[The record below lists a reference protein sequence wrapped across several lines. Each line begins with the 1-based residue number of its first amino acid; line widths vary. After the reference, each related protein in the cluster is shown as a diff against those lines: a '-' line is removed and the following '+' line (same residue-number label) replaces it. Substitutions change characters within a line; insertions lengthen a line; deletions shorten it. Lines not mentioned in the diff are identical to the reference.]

1 MKPLYKTRV
10 ISHRNKREVN
20 GLRLNKVIFIKNAII
35 LTLTGL
41 IIRFIGVF
49 FKVWLASAVGAEG
62 IGLYQQ
68 IFSVYVLVSTFAT
81 SGLGIAVT
89 RLVSDEA
96 VLGCRKGIEKILR
109 RCIAVSLAVA
119 IVSASVVF
127 FGSGFISKVLISDSR
142 AAPSLRILSLSL
154 PFMAISACVK
164 GYFIARKKTA
174 PSSSAQI
181 IEQLIRIG
189 VIVFLIKSRAE
200 QGLTEACKAVLLGD
214 TVAEVCSCV
223 YVYLLYLKDRKK
235 LDVLKGRNAP
245 NFSILRKLRHIALPI
260 ASGRYLN
267 SLLRTT
273 ENILVPQNLEKSGLS
288 ASDALSKFGMIKG
301 MVLPLVF
308 FPASFLNALATLLIP
323 EMSESAAAG
332 KGYKV
337 KYTAEKCIHITL
349 IFSIPF
355 APLFFFSA
363 GRLGRLVYSDNQVG
377 SMIMALA
384 PLVPL
389 MYLDSVSDGLLKGLD
404 EQVVTFRN
412 SIFDSLGRLIL
423 ILLILPFWS
432 INGFIFIMYLSNIYT
447 CLANVYRL
455 IKVSKAKIK
464 PFKWIMLPTFFAVM
478 TAFFTQSVLSR
489 FYLSDLVYIILF
501 CAFAL
506 TVYAILCLTFCCV
519 SIQDFR

>member
-1 MKPLYKTRV
+1 MKVLK
-10 ISHRNKREVN
+10 I
-20 GLRLNKVIFIKNAII
+20 NKVIFIKNAII

-96 VLGCRKGIEKILR
+96 VLGSRGGIEKILR
-109 RCIAVSLAVA
+109 RCITVSLAIAVF
-119 IVSASVVF
+119 SAAVVY
-127 FGSGFISKVLISDSR
+127 FGAEFIATTLISDSR
-142 AAPSLRILSLSL
+142 AASSLKILSFSL

-181 IEQLIRIG
+181 IEQIIRIT
-189 VIVFLIKSRAE
+189 VIVFLIRSRAN
-200 QGLTEACKAVLLGD
+200 QGLEEACKAVLFGD
-214 TVAEVCSCV
+214 TFAEVCSCL

-235 LDVLKGRNAP
+235 LDVLKGRKAP
-245 NFSILRKLRHIALPI
+245 NFSILKKLRHIALPI

-267 SLLRTT
+267 SLLRTA

-288 ASDALSKFGMIKG
+288 STDALSKFGMIKG

-323 EMSESAAAG
+323 EMSESAASG
-332 KGYKV
+332 KDYKV

-355 APLFFFSA
+355 APLFFFASH
-363 GRLGRLVYSDNQVG
+363 RLGRLVYGDNQVG
-377 SMIMALA
+377 GMIMALA

-404 EQVVTFRN
+404 EQIITFRN

-423 ILLILPFWS
+423 ILLILPFS
-432 INGFIFIMYLSNIYT
+432 GIKGFIFIMYLSNIFT
-447 CLANVYRL
+447 CSANLYRL

-464 PFKWIMLPTFFAVM
+464 PFKWVVFPTFSATIIAYF
-478 TAFFTQSVLSR
+478 SDGILCR
-489 FYLSDLVYIILF
+489 FNPSDLVYIVFMCVVVLSFYAAF
-501 CAFAL
+501 CLAFR
-506 TVYAILCLTFCCV
+506 CV
-519 SIQDFR
+519 SVQDFR

>member
-1 MKPLYKTRV
+1 MK
-10 ISHRNKREVN
+10 I
-20 GLRLNKVIFIKNAII
+20 NKVVFIKNAII
-35 LTLTGL
+35 LTVTGI

-49 FKVWLASAVGAEG
+49 FKVWLAAAVGAEG

-96 VLGCRKGIEKILR
+96 VLGSRRGIEKILR
-109 RCIAVSLAVA
+109 RCITVSLAIAVF
-119 IVSASVVF
+119 SAAVVY
-127 FGSGFISKVLISDSR
+127 FGSEFIATTLISDFR
-142 AAPSLRILSLSL
+142 AAPSLRILSFSL
-154 PFMAISACVK
+154 PFMAVSACVK

-181 IEQLIRIG
+181 IEQIIRIA
-189 VIVFLIKSRAE
+189 VIVFLIKSRASA
-200 QGLTEACKAVLLGD
+200 GLEEACKAVLFGD
-214 TVAEVCSCV
+214 TIAEICSCL

-235 LDVLKGRNAP
+235 LDVLKGRKAP
-245 NFSILRKLRHIALPI
+245 DFSILKKLRHIALPI

-273 ENILVPQNLEKSGLS
+273 ENILVPQNLEKAGLS
-288 ASDALSKFGMIKG
+288 SSDALSKFGMIKG

-332 KGYKV
+332 KDYKV

-355 APLFFFSA
+355 APLFFFASH
-363 GRLGRLVYSDNQVG
+363 RLGRLVYGDSQVG
-377 SMIMALA
+377 GMIMALA

-404 EQVVTFRN
+404 EQIVTFRN

-423 ILLILPFWS
+423 ILLILPFFGL
-432 INGFIFIMYLSNIYT
+432 NGFVFIMYLSNIFT
-447 CLANVYRL
+447 CFANVSRL
-455 IKVSKAKIK
+455 IKVSKAQIK
-464 PFKWIMLPTFFAVM
+464 PFKWMVLPIFSASV
-478 TAFFTQSVLSR
+478 TAFLADGVLRR
-489 FYLSDLVYIILF
+489 FNPSDLVYIMSLSLSVLSIYAVVCL
-501 CAFAL
+501 AFS
-506 TVYAILCLTFCCV
+506 CV
-519 SIQDFR
+519 SAQDFR

>member
-1 MKPLYKTRV
+1 MLK
-10 ISHRNKREVN
+10 I
-20 GLRLNKVIFIKNAII
+20 NKVIFIKNAII

-49 FKVWLASAVGAEG
+49 FKVWLAAEVGAEG

-96 VLGCRKGIEKILR
+96 VLGTRGGIEKILR
-109 RCIAVSLAVA
+109 RCITVSLAVA
-119 IVSASVVF
+119 FFSAAVVY
-127 FGSGFISKVLISDSR
+127 FGSEFIANVLITDRR
-142 AAPSLRILSLSL
+142 AAPSLRILSFSL
-154 PFMAISACVK
+154 PFMAVSACVK

-174 PSSSAQI
+174 PSSTAQI
-181 IEQLIRIG
+181 LEQLIRIA

-200 QGLTEACKAVLLGD
+200 AGLEEACKAVLFGD
-214 TVAEVCSCV
+214 TIAESCSCL
-223 YVYLLYLKDRKK
+223 YVYLLYLNDRKQ
-235 LDVLKGRNAP
+235 LTGLNGRKAP
-245 NFSILRKLRHIALPI
+245 NFSILKKLRHIALPI

-273 ENILVPQNLEKSGLS
+273 ENVLVPQNLEKSGLS
-288 ASDALSKFGMIKG
+288 SSDALSGFGMIKG

-332 KGYKV
+332 KDYKV
-337 KYTAEKCIHITL
+337 RYTAEKCIHITL

-363 GRLGRLVYSDNQVG
+363 HRLGRLVYGDNQVG
-377 SMIMALA
+377 GMIMALA

-404 EQVVTFRN
+404 EQIVTFRN
-412 SIFDSLGRLIL
+412 SIFDSLGRLTL
-423 ILLILPFWS
+423 ILLLLPFFGL
-432 INGFIFIMYLSNIYT
+432 NGFVFIMYLSNIFT
-447 CLANVYRL
+447 CFANVSRL

-464 PFKWIMLPTFFAVM
+464 PFKWVVLP
-478 TAFFTQSVLSR
+478 AFSASLLAYFTDGILGY
-489 FYLSDLVYIILF
+489 FNPTDLVYIIFMCGLV
-501 CAFAL
+501 L
-506 TVYAILCLTFCCV
+506 SLYAVICLAFCCV

>member
-1 MKPLYKTRV
+1 MK
-10 ISHRNKREVN
+10 I
-20 GLRLNKVIFIKNAII
+20 NKVIFIKNAII
-35 LTLTGL
+35 LTATGL

-49 FKVWLASAVGAEG
+49 FKVWLAAAVGAEG

-96 VLGCRKGIEKILR
+96 VLGCRRGIEKILR

-119 IVSASVVF
+119 LFSAAAVY
-127 FGSGFISKVLISDSR
+127 FGSNFIATTLISDYR
-142 AAPSLRILSLSL
+142 AAPSLKILSFSL
-154 PFMAISACVK
+154 PFMAVSACMK

-181 IEQLIRIG
+181 IEQIIRIA
-189 VIVFLIKSRAE
+189 VIVFLIKSGAQDGLE
-200 QGLTEACKAVLLGD
+200 QACKAVLFGD
-214 TVAEVCSCV
+214 TIAEICSCI
-223 YVYLLYLKDRKK
+223 YVYLLYVKDRKK
-235 LDVLKGRNAP
+235 LDLLKGRMAP
-245 NFSILRKLRHIALPI
+245 NFSILKKLRHIALPI

-288 ASDALSKFGMIKG
+288 ASVALSKFGMIKG

-332 KGYKV
+332 KDYKV

-363 GRLGRLVYSDNQVG
+363 HRLGRLVYGDNEVG

-404 EQVVTFRN
+404 EQLVTFRN
-412 SIFDSLGRLIL
+412 SIFDSLGRLVL
-423 ILLILPFWS
+423 ILLILPFS
-432 INGFIFIMYLSNIYT
+432 GIKGFIFIMYLSNIFT
-447 CLANVYRL
+447 CSANLYRL
-455 IKVSKAKIK
+455 IKVSKAKVK
-464 PFKWIMLPTFFAVM
+464 PFKWVILPIFLASLI
-478 TAFFTQSVLSR
+478 AFLTDGILCR
-489 FYLSDLVYIILF
+489 FNLSDLIYIILICVVVLSLYVLF
-501 CAFAL
+501 SLAFS
-506 TVYAILCLTFCCV
+506 CV
-519 SIQDFR
+519 SAQDFR

>member
-1 MKPLYKTRV
+1 MK
-10 ISHRNKREVN
+10 I
-20 GLRLNKVIFIKNAII
+20 NKVIFIKNAII

-41 IIRFIGVF
+41 AIRFIGVF

-96 VLGCRKGIEKILR
+96 VLGSRQGIEKILR

-119 IVSASVVF
+119 LFSAAAVY
-127 FGSGFISKVLISDSR
+127 FGSEFIATTLISDFR
-142 AAPSLRILSLSL
+142 AAPSLRILSFSL
-154 PFMAISACVK
+154 PFMAVSACVK

-181 IEQLIRIG
+181 IEQIIRIG
-189 VIVFLIKSRAE
+189 VIVYLIKSRAD
-200 QGLTEACKAVLLGD
+200 QGLTEACKAVLFGD
-214 TVAEVCSCV
+214 TIAEICSCG

-235 LDVLKGRNAP
+235 LNRLNGRKSP
-245 NFSILRKLRHIALPI
+245 DFSILKKLRHIALPI

-267 SLLRTT
+267 SLLRTA

-332 KGYKV
+332 KDYKV
-337 KYTAEKCIHITL
+337 RYTAEKCIHITL

-355 APLFFFSA
+355 APLFFFSSY
-363 GRLGRLVYSDNQVG
+363 RLGRLVYSDNQVG
-377 SMIMALA
+377 GMIMALA

-404 EQVVTFRN
+404 EQLVTFRN

-432 INGFIFIMYLSNIYT
+432 LKGFILIMYLSNIYT
-447 CLANVYRL
+447 CFANLYRL
-455 IKVSKAKIK
+455 IKVSKAKVK
-464 PFKWIMLPTFFAVM
+464 PFKWVVLPTFSASVL
-478 TAFFTQSVLSR
+478 AFFADGILSQ
-489 FYLSDLVYIILF
+489 FNPTDLVYIIFMCISVLSLYVLF
-501 CAFAL
+501 CLAFH
-506 TVYAILCLTFCCV
+506 CV
-519 SIQDFR
+519 SVQDFR

>member
-1 MKPLYKTRV
+1 MKKT
-10 ISHRNKREVN
+10 
-20 GLRLNKVIFIKNAII
+20 KVIFIKNAVI

-49 FKVWLASAVGAEG
+49 FKVWLAAEVGAEG
-62 IGLYQQ
+62 IGLYSQV
-68 IFSVYVLVSTFAT
+68 FSVYVLVSTFAS

-96 VLGCRKGIEKILR
+96 ALGTRRGIEKILR
-109 RCIAVSLAVA
+109 RSIGVSLAVA
-119 IVSASVVF
+119 VFSGAVVYFASE
-127 FGSGFISKVLISDSR
+127 FIAATLIGDGR
-142 AAPSLRILSLSL
+142 AASSLRILSFSL

-181 IEQLIRIG
+181 IEQLIRIA
-189 VIVFLIKSRAE
+189 VIVFLVKSRGGA
-200 QGLTEACKAVLLGD
+200 GLEETCEAVLFGD
-214 TVAEVCSCV
+214 TVAEICSCL

-235 LDVLKGRNAP
+235 LDVLKGRATP
-245 NFSILRKLRHIALPI
+245 NFSVLKKLRHIALPI

-288 ASDALSKFGMIKG
+288 ASDALSKFGAIKG

-323 EMSESAAAG
+323 EMSSSAAEG
-332 KGYKV
+332 KSYKV
-337 KYTAEKCIHITL
+337 KYAAEKCIHITL

-363 GRLGRLVYSDNQVG
+363 HRLGRLVYSDIQVG
-377 SMIMALA
+377 NMIMALS

-389 MYLDSVSDGLLKGLD
+389 MYLDSVSDGILKGLD
-404 EQVVTFRN
+404 EQIITFRN

-423 ILLILPFWS
+423 ILLILPIWS
-432 INGFIFIMYLSNIYT
+432 IKGFIFIMYLSNIYT
-447 CLANVYRL
+447 CFANLHRL
-455 IKVSKAKIK
+455 IKVSKAEFKT
-464 PFKWIMLPTFFAVM
+464 FKWVVLPTFSASVI
-478 TAFFTQSVLSR
+478 AFFADGILGR
-489 FYLSDLVYIILF
+489 FALSDLVYIILF
-501 CAFAL
+501 CAFVMAFYVL
-506 TVYAILCLTFCCV
+506 FCLTFRCI
-519 SIQDFR
+519 SAQDFR

>member
-1 MKPLYKTRV
+1 MK
-10 ISHRNKREVN
+10 I
-20 GLRLNKVIFIKNAII
+20 NKVIFIKNAII
-35 LTLTGL
+35 LTATGL

-49 FKVWLASAVGAEG
+49 FKVWLAAAVGAEG

-96 VLGCRKGIEKILR
+96 VLGCRRGIEKILR

-119 IVSASVVF
+119 LFSAAAVY
-127 FGSGFISKVLISDSR
+127 FGSNFIATTLISDYR
-142 AAPSLRILSLSL
+142 AAPSLKILSFSL
-154 PFMAISACVK
+154 PFMAVSACMK

-181 IEQLIRIG
+181 IEQIIRIA
-189 VIVFLIKSRAE
+189 VIVFLIKSGAQDGLE
-200 QGLTEACKAVLLGD
+200 QACKAVLFGD
-214 TVAEVCSCV
+214 TIAEICSCI
-223 YVYLLYLKDRKK
+223 YVYLLYVKDRKK
-235 LDVLKGRNAP
+235 LDLLKGRMAP
-245 NFSILRKLRHIALPI
+245 NFSILKKLRHIALPI

-288 ASDALSKFGMIKG
+288 ASVALSKFGMIKG

-332 KGYKV
+332 KDYKV

-363 GRLGRLVYSDNQVG
+363 HRLGRLVYGDNEVG

-404 EQVVTFRN
+404 EQLVTFRN
-412 SIFDSLGRLIL
+412 SIFDSLGRLVL
-423 ILLILPFWS
+423 ILLILPFS
-432 INGFIFIMYLSNIYT
+432 GIKGFIFVMYLSNIFT
-447 CLANVYRL
+447 CSANLYRL
-455 IKVSKAKIK
+455 IKVSKAKVK
-464 PFKWIMLPTFFAVM
+464 PFKWVILPIFLASLI
-478 TAFFTQSVLSR
+478 AFLTDGILCR
-489 FYLSDLVYIILF
+489 FNLSDLIYIILICVVVLSLYVLF
-501 CAFAL
+501 SLAFS
-506 TVYAILCLTFCCV
+506 CV
-519 SIQDFR
+519 SAQDFR

>member
-1 MKPLYKTRV
+1 M
-10 ISHRNKREVN
+10 
-20 GLRLNKVIFIKNAII
+20 

-49 FKVWLASAVGAEG
+49 FKVWLAAAVGAEG

-96 VLGCRKGIEKILR
+96 VLGSRRGIEKILR
-109 RCIAVSLAVA
+109 RCI
-119 IVSASVVF
+119 IVSVTIALFSAAVVY
-127 FGSGFISKVLISDSR
+127 FGSNFIATTLISDYR
-142 AAPSLRILSLSL
+142 AAPSLRILSFSL
-154 PFMAISACVK
+154 PFMAVSACVK

-181 IEQLIRIG
+181 IEQIIRIA
-189 VIVFLIKSRAE
+189 VIVFLIKSRASA
-200 QGLTEACKAVLLGD
+200 GLEEACKAVLFGD
-214 TVAEVCSCV
+214 TIAEICSCL

-235 LDVLKGRNAP
+235 LDALKGRKEP
-245 NFSILRKLRHIALPI
+245 NFSILKKLRHIALPI

-267 SLLRTT
+267 SLLRTA

-288 ASDALSKFGMIKG
+288 SSDSLSKFGMIKG

-323 EMSESAAAG
+323 EMSEAAAAG
-332 KGYKV
+332 KDYKV
-337 KYTAEKCIHITL
+337 KYSVEKCIHITL

-355 APLFFFSA
+355 APLFFFASH
-363 GRLGRLVYSDNQVG
+363 RLGRLVYSDNEVG
-377 SMIMALA
+377 GMIMALS

-404 EQVVTFRN
+404 EQIVTFRN

-423 ILLILPFWS
+423 ILLILPFTELP
-432 INGFIFIMYLSNIYT
+432 GFIFIMYLSNIYT
-447 CLANVYRL
+447 CFANLYRL
-455 IKVSKAKIK
+455 VKVSKAKIK
-464 PFKWIMLPTFFAVM
+464 PFKWIMLPVFLASMLSFFA
-478 TAFFTQSVLSR
+478 QSILNR
-489 FYLSDLVYIILF
+489 FNPSDLVYITSICAFVLPLYALF
-501 CAFAL
+501 CLAFH
-506 TVYAILCLTFCCV
+506 CV
-519 SIQDFR
+519 SAQDFR